1 MYVVITGAS
10 RGIGLDLTRL
20 ALSKGHHVL
29 AVARHPEE
37 SSDLKALMN
46 DYNQLQLLKLDLLEV
61 DAAERI
67 GAAIKAWPCLD
78 VVINNAGIYDNDL
91 SAEAFAKTFLT
102 NSIKPFFITRALFS
116 LLKKS
121 QRPVSVQITS
131 QMGSLTDNTS
141 GSSYSY
147 RASKAA
153 LNMLFKSMAID
164 EDWLITLQ
172 LHPGWVQTRMG
183 GENAPVSPRESAEGI
198 WQLTEKADASQSGK
212 FFSYR
217 GEAIP
222 W

>member
-10 RGIGLDLTRL
+10 RGIGLELTRL

-37 SSDLKALMN
+37 SSDLKTLIDN
-46 DYNQLQLLKLDLLEV
+46 KHLKVLKLDLL
-61 DAAERI
+61 DSQAPGRI
-67 GAAIKAWPCLD
+67 ADAIKDWPCLD
-78 VVINNAGIYDNDL
+78 IVINNAGIYDNAL
-91 SAEAFAKTFLT
+91 TVEAFEKSFLT
-102 NSIKPFFITRALFS
+102 NSIKPFFVTQALFPF
-116 LLKKS
+116 LKKS
-121 QRPVSVQITS
+121 KHPVSVQITS

-141 GSSYSY
+141 GSAYSY

-164 EDWLITLQ
+164 ENWLITLQ

-183 GENAPVSPRESAEGI
+183 GENAPVTPHESAEGI
-198 WQLTEKADASQSGK
+198 WRMAEKAEPSQSGK
-212 FFSYR
+212 FYTFR